1 MATGGYFGY
10 DDPDL
15 NDKIDHDGDRD
26 DEQEVDRTHQFKPG
40 QASTPYHGGE
50 QLEMQTRQ
58 HEQSGMPD
66 TSYDETPLLGHFID
80 PEEKQSA
87 VDRTSDFIKR
97 RFPKV
102 GLKKIGPVGYSK
114 KGAQA
119 DIVSFGPQ
127 GGETKI
133 LKKDGSV
140 FLKRFTD
147 KFSKSLRPS
156 AEQLKMEDRD
166 TQEERERLKISEKEL
181 RELNEIVAKRNKELD
196 EMKI

>member
-1 MATGGYFGY
+1 
-10 DDPDL
+10 
-15 NDKIDHDGDRD
+15 
-26 DEQEVDRTHQFKPG
+26 
-40 QASTPYHGGE
+40 
-50 QLEMQTRQ
+50 MQTMQ
-58 HEQSGMPD
+58 HEQTGMPD
-66 TSYDETPLLGHFID
+66 TSYDETPLLEHFID

-133 LKKDGSV
+133 LKKDGSG
-140 FLKRFTD
+140 FLKSFTD
-147 KFSKSLRPS
+147 KFLKSLGPS
-156 AEQLKMEDRD
+156 AEQIITEDRD
-166 TQEERERLKISEKEL
+166 TIQEQRQRLEEAEKQQREAETIAAERDKEL
-181 RELNEIVAKRNKELD
+181 REMENLKRQTERTQARIDALQEEHGSNLESQEEL
-196 EMKI
+196 